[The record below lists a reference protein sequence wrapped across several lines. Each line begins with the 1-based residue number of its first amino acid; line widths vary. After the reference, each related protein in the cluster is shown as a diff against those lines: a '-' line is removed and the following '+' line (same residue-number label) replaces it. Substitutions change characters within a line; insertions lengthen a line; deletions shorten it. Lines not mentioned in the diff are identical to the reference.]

1 MTRKNVITVP
11 EEIIQNEQRRNEMS
25 FFKARGAGYG
35 LDAEIAAKLSL
46 KFDPVR
52 AAAAINWLAELAG
65 CLLSAPK

>member
-1 MTRKNVITVP
+1 
-11 EEIIQNEQRRNEMS
+11 MS

-52 AAAAINWLAELAG
+52 AAAAINWLADLTGGRPFAQN
-65 CLLSAPK
+65 APSV